1 MAIILLI
8 DDDKD
13 IRESIKAMLDK
24 RHYVVEAASGQDALK
39 LVSIFRPELT
49 ILDIM
54 LEHSV
59 PTGADLAPILAG
71 APMLAGMPILAIS
84 GFASTKDV
92 SGINPYITSFLAK
105 PFEPQELLARID
117 LLLAKNA
124 DQLTHLIASASEDNL
139 FQAAIEAAMIGSAF
153 KITRALERAVKQIKE
168 NLGQ

>member
-59 PTGADLAPILAG
+59 PTGADLAPLLAG
-71 APMLAGMPILAIS
+71 APMLVGMPILAIS
-84 GFASTKDV
+84 GLASTKDV
-92 SGINPYITSFLAK
+92 SGINPYISSFLVK
-105 PFEPQELLARID
+105 PFDPKVLLDRID
-117 LLLAKNA
+117 LLLAKNTG
-124 DQLTHLIASASEDNL
+124 QLTRLIASASEVDL
-139 FQAAIEAAMIGSAF
+139 FQAIIEAAMIGSAYI
-153 KITRALERAVKQIKE
+153 ITRALERAVKQIKE